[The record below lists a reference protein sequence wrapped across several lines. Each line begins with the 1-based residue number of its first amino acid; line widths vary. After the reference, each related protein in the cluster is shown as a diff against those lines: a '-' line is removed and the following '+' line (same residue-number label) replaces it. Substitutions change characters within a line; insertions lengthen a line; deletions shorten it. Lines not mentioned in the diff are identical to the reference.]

1 MATSVKSLIESFP
14 HPSIPSIQGQPTYE
28 SITEVTRLLN
38 ANAASVHTDLGGGS
52 HGHLVLTV
60 SPTVPPTLSATPF
73 IVPNNPGPTP
83 IIPVNSNAQE
93 TNVITQRHHEE
104 LHIWCEYIN
113 VDAALKQQL
122 IKAVNPLYLRTLQH
136 RHTGFSNSTTKN
148 LIEDL
153 LQSYGN
159 ITPNDLSHND
169 TVFRKPYNPNQLVET
184 FYSQIEDAMDYANA
198 GHSAYTAAQ
207 VVTNAY
213 SQISNTGMFPESCR
227 EWRCKPEAEKTW
239 ARFKVHF
246 TEAHQDWRLTQ
257 GTTQTAGYH
266 GANNAMDSF
275 VNDTADA
282 FTNFATATASDRQ
295 MLADLTASNKA
306 LTELIARKDTE
317 IGNLKKKTNGRSGNG
332 NNNRNQNNNNNN
344 NNNNNRD
351 STKRRYDNT
360 NYCWTHGYD
369 IHNTHTSQ
377 SCNFPHDG
385 HQRDTTHA
393 DTKDGSNDN
402 KDKVM

>member
-1 MATSVKSLIESFP
+1 MATSVESLIESFP
-14 HPSIPSIQGQPTYE
+14 HPSILSIQGQPTYE
-28 SITEVTRLLN
+28 SITEVMRVLN
-38 ANAASVHTDLGGGS
+38 ANVASVHTDLGGGS
-52 HGHLVLTV
+52 HSHLVLTV
-60 SPTVPPTLSATPF
+60 SPTVLATLSATLF

-83 IIPVNSNAQE
+83 NIPANSNAQE
-93 TNVITQRHHEE
+93 TNVITRGHRED
-104 LHIWCEYIN
+104 LRVWREYIN

-136 RHTGFSNSTTKN
+136 RHTGFSNSTTRN
-148 LIEDL
+148 LIEHL
-153 LQSYGN
+153 MQSYGN

-169 TVFRKPYNPNQLVET
+169 TVFRKPYDPNQPIET
-184 FYSQIEDAMDYANA
+184 FYSQIEDAMDYADA
-198 GHSAYTAAQ
+198 GRSAYTAAQ

-213 SQISNTGMFPESCR
+213 SLISNTGMFPESCR
-227 EWRCKPEAEKTW
+227 EWRRKLEADKTW
-239 ARFKVHF
+239 ACFKVHF

-257 GTTQTAGYH
+257 GTTQTAGYY

-282 FTNFATATASDRQ
+282 FANLATATASDRQ
-295 MLADLTASNKA
+295 MLSDLTASNKA

-317 IGNLKKKTNGRSGNG
+317 IGNLKKKINGRTGTGNANRNP
-332 NNNRNQNNNNNN
+332 NNNH
-344 NNNNNRD
+344 NNRD

-377 SCNFPHDG
+377 SCNFPRDG
-385 HQRDTTHA
+385 HQRDATRTN
-393 DTKDGSNDN
+393 TKGGSTDN
-402 KDKVM
+402 KDKVA